1 MTFKSA
7 HLTFKAA
14 HLSIRM
20 KYNLQSTNCFP
31 LQHSFGIISGD
42 ASDLQI
48 GTFDLQSSTV
58 EYSDEVQFAVNQ
70 LFPIAT

>member
-14 HLSIRM
+14 QLNIRM